1 MLYVYEINSK
11 ISSLII
17 YFGFGG
23 GGEGVSS
30 YFWTKTFSFGR
41 HVLFGGRLRLQSSF
55 IQVIM
60 ASSFCSL

>member
-23 GGEGVSS
+23 GGGGCHLTFGQKHFPLADTFYLGV
-30 YFWTKTFSFGR
+30 
-41 HVLFGGRLRLQSSF
+41 VLDYSHLLFR
-55 IQVIM
+55 
-60 ASSFCSL
+60 